1 MTDEPGKEGSEAKQ
15 AVPGKS
21 DAKGSAPKK
30 FAPRTA
36 KSQNKF
42 AHFQYV
48 ERATRTSG
56 AETEIEARLRKP
68 VTDRR
73 A

>member
-1 MTDEPGKEGSEAKQ
+1 MTDEPGKEASEAKQ

-42 AHFQYV
+42 APFNTLSELLAPPAQ
-48 ERATRTSG
+48 
-56 AETEIEARLRKP
+56 K
-68 VTDRR
+68 RR
-73 A
+73 